1 MTDMSDL
8 AFPKKPKVSA
18 KGRKEKGNRAERK
31 VAEAY
36 RHYGIDPKATRMP
49 MSGAM
54 AWHKG
59 DINKPNDY
67 QYVDEVKCQE
77 TIKFWKWWEQA
88 ESQASG
94 GQIPLLH
101 ITANSRPIMT
111 VMAMETYM
119 DLRKTIKDLEAIIAE
134 KGSEE

>member
-1 MTDMSDL
+1 MEEL
-8 AFPKKPKVSA
+8 AFPKRPKVSA
-18 KGRKEKGNRAERK
+18 KGRKEKGSRAERK

-67 QYVDEVKCQE
+67 QYVDEVKAQE
-77 TIKFWKWWEQA
+77 AIKFWPFWEQA
-88 ESQASG
+88 VSQATNG
-94 GQIPLLH
+94 RTPVLH
-101 ITANSRPIMT
+101 ITSNNRPILT
-111 VMAMETYM
+111 VISLETYM
-119 DLRKTIKDLEAIIAE
+119 DLRKTIKDLEE
-134 KGSEE
+134 QHG

>member
-1 MTDMSDL
+1 MNELPL
-8 AFPKKPKVSA
+8 AKRPKVSA

-36 RHYGIDPKATRMP
+36 RHYDIDKQATRMP

-77 TIKFWKWWEQA
+77 TVKFWKFWEQA
-88 ESQASG
+88 TDQATNG
-94 GQIPLLH
+94 RTPVLH
-101 ITANSRPIMT
+101 ITANNRPILT
-111 VMAMETYM
+111 VVALETYM
-119 DLRKTIKDLEAIIAE
+119 NLRKTILDLEKII
-134 KGSEE
+134 EEYK

>member
-1 MTDMSDL
+1 MNDL
-8 AFPKKPKVSA
+8 PFPKKPKVSA
-18 KGRKEKGNRAERK
+18 RGRKEKGSRAERK

-36 RHYGIDPKATRMP
+36 RHYGIDEKATRMP

-77 TIKFWKWWEQA
+77 TVKFWKFWEQA
-88 ESQASG
+88 DSQATLG
-94 GQIPLLH
+94 RTPVLH
-101 ITANSRPIMT
+101 ITANNRPILT
-111 VMAMETYM
+111 VINLETYM
-119 DLRKTIKDLEAIIAE
+119 NLRKTILDLEE
-134 KGSEE
+134 VVRGNG

>member
-1 MTDMSDL
+1 MEEL
-8 AFPKKPKVSA
+8 AFPKKKRTISA
-18 KGRKEKGNRAERK
+18 KGRREKGSRAERK

-36 RHYGIDPKATRMP
+36 RRYDIDPKATRMP

-77 TIKFWKWWEQA
+77 TVKFWQWWTQA
-88 ESQASG
+88 VDQATQG
-94 GQIPLLH
+94 RIPLLH
-101 ITANSRPIMT
+101 ITANNRPILT
-111 VMAMETYM
+111 VMKLETYM
-119 DLRKTIKDLEAIIAE
+119 DLRREIKDLEEIIE
-134 KGSEE
+134 DLERRNK

>member
-1 MTDMSDL
+1 MDDL
-8 AFPKKPKVSA
+8 PFPKRPKVSA
-18 KGRKEKGNRAERK
+18 KGRKEKGSRAERK

-36 RHYGIDPKATRMP
+36 RRYGIDPQATRMP

-77 TIKFWKWWEQA
+77 TVKFWAFWEQTV
-88 ESQASG
+88 SQATNNRT
-94 GQIPLLH
+94 PVLH
-101 ITANSRPIMT
+101 ITANNRPILT
-111 VMAMETYM
+111 VITLEEYM
-119 DLRKTIKDLEAIIAE
+119 NLRKTIKDLEQ
-134 KGSEE
+134 